1 MPNYLYGLKQQL
13 INKIF
18 CVETIISNVVTGV
31 YFMKAEKLNQKCPEC
46 GCPDKDISRRRD
58 TGTNDEAFYI
68 PHIPQG
74 TIGVIRCSE
83 CGHLFEYCTN
93 EECLVEIK
101 KISFDKK

>member
-1 MPNYLYGLKQQL
+1 LFQTT
-13 INKIF
+13 INKI
-18 CVETIISNVVTGV
+18 ELGNDNLNIVTGV
-31 YFMKAEKLNQKCPEC
+31 YFMKAEKLSQKCPKC
-46 GCPDKDISRRRD
+46 GCTDKDISRKRD

-93 EECLVEIK
+93 EDCLVEIK
-101 KISFDKK
+101 KISLDKEK